1 MCYKNEYQKRA
12 HGEVEQIF
20 RELLPEAG
28 LHVREEQIRL
38 CHEML
43 DALMKN
49 EITLCDAGVGIGKTY
64 AYLTACILMRKY
76 SVLHSGYSGCDR
88 RSVVV
93 STSSIALQKAIIEE
107 YVPFLSDVLLKA
119 DLLQGELKAVVCK
132 GKEHFVCDYRLAQRL
147 EAVRDK
153 NKNQAQME
161 ALKSLRHNFD
171 LDSVHNLS
179 GFDRRLVCVPK
190 FCPRECPGK
199 AGCRYQKH
207 LDSSRKEDI
216 FLQICNHN
224 YLLADAMHRAN
235 GYRPLLADYRAL
247 VVDEAHKLPEAASQM
262 YGRSIGREDV
272 QEIAYFLGREHKGT
286 DGKRLQ
292 EGFLALL
299 AEIRKHRKDG
309 TEDMAGKESFYFPP
323 GAGTALA
330 QMQERLQL
338 MIKRLAGNIPYWI
351 FRRLEEMEELF
362 GWFLKNDK
370 RYILFLQQDSREHLT
385 FMAVNREIPKYL
397 DATLWSRGFP
407 AILTSGTLKAG
418 NGFARTRQMTGLEKE
433 TGVRECVAE
442 SPFCYQENCLLY
454 IPEHLKPRK
463 KGSREEA
470 EQLAGQI
477 RDLVCSTYGHTLVLF
492 TSYTLMGNVHQLLRD
507 QIPFPMVQVWRNSQE
522 EIARFKKM
530 ENAVLFAAGSC
541 WEGVD
546 FPGDMVSSLIIVK
559 LPFSVPD
566 PIHEAQKEQYRSLES
581 YIQTIVVPDM
591 QKKLRQ
597 GFGRAI
603 RTEQDTCVVS
613 ILDHR
618 TAKKGRYR
626 SDVLEALPKC
636 QMAERIEEV
645 ENFIRS
651 RKVERYYS

>member
-1 MCYKNEYQKRA
+1 
-12 HGEVEQIF
+12 
-20 RELLPEAG
+20 
-28 LHVREEQIRL
+28 
-38 CHEML
+38 
-43 DALMKN
+43 
-49 EITLCDAGVGIGKTY
+49 
-64 AYLTACILMRKY
+64 
-76 SVLHSGYSGCDR
+76 
-88 RSVVV
+88 
-93 STSSIALQKAIIEE
+93 
-107 YVPFLSDVLLKA
+107 
-119 DLLQGELKAVVCK
+119 
-132 GKEHFVCDYRLAQRL
+132 
-147 EAVRDK
+147 
-153 NKNQAQME
+153 
-161 ALKSLRHNFD
+161 
-171 LDSVHNLS
+171 
-179 GFDRRLVCVPK
+179 
-190 FCPRECPGK
+190 
-199 AGCRYQKH
+199 
-207 LDSSRKEDI
+207 
-216 FLQICNHN
+216 
-224 YLLADAMHRAN
+224 MHRAN

-286 DGKRLQ
+286 DGKRLM
-292 EGFLALL
+292 EGFSALQ

-351 FRRLEEMEELF
+351 FRRMEEMEELF

-370 RYILFLQQDSREHLT
+370 RYILFLQQDSRGHLT

-442 SPFCYQENCLLY
+442 SPFCYKENCLLY
-454 IPEHLKPRK
+454 IPEHLRPMK

-492 TSYTLMGNVHQLLRD
+492 TSYTLMG
-507 QIPFPMVQVWRNSQE
+507 S
-522 EIARFKKM
+522 
-530 ENAVLFAAGSC
+530 SC

>member
-1 MCYKNEYQKRA
+1 MRYKNEYQKKA
-12 HGEVEQIF
+12 HQEVEIIF
-20 RELLPEAG
+20 RDILPENG
-28 LHVREEQIRL
+28 LCVREEQIRL

-43 DALMKN
+43 EALLKN

-64 AYLTACILMRKY
+64 AYLVACILMRKY
-76 SVLHSGYSGCDR
+76 SVLHSGYTGCDR
-88 RSVVV
+88 RPVVI

-107 YVPFLSDVLLKA
+107 YVPFLSDVLLEA
-119 DLLQGELKAVVCK
+119 GLLQGELKAVVRK

-161 ALKSLRHNFD
+161 ALKFLRHNFD

-190 FCPRECPGK
+190 FCPRECPWR

-207 LDSSRKEDI
+207 LDISKKEDI

-247 VVDEAHKLPEAASQM
+247 VVDEAHKLSEAASQM
-262 YGRSIGREDV
+262 YGRSIGRDDV
-272 QEIAYFLGREHKGT
+272 QEIRYFLAREHKGT
-286 DGKRLQ
+286 EGKQLQ
-292 EGFLALL
+292 EWFAALQE
-299 AEIRKHRKDG
+299 EIRKYRQDG
-309 TEDMAGKESFYFPP
+309 IEDMAGKESFYFPP
-323 GAGTALA
+323 GASLMLA
-330 QMQERLQL
+330 QTKERLRF
-338 MIKRLAGNIPYWI
+338 MIKRLAGSIPYWI
-351 FRRLEEMEELF
+351 FRRLEEMDELF
-362 GWFLKNDK
+362 DWFLKHDK
-370 RYILFLQQDSREHLT
+370 RYILFLQQDSREHII

-418 NGFARTRQMTGLEKE
+418 NGFARTRQMTGLEKA
-433 TGVRECVAE
+433 TGIRECVAE
-442 SPFCYQENCLLY
+442 SPFCYKENCLLY
-454 IPEHLKPRK
+454 IPEHLKSMK

-470 EQLAGQI
+470 EQIAGQI
-477 RDLVCSTYGHTLVLF
+477 RNLVCSTYGHTLVLF
-492 TSYTLMGNVHQLLRD
+492 TSYTLMGNVQQLLRD
-507 QIPFPMVQVWRNSQE
+507 QIPFPMLQVWRNSQE

-559 LPFSVPD
+559 LPFAVPD
-566 PIHEAQKEQYRSLES
+566 PIHEAQKEKYPSLES
-581 YIQTIVVPDM
+581 YIQAIIVPDM

-613 ILDHR
+613 ILDNR
-618 TAKKGRYR
+618 AAKKGKYR
-626 SDVLEALPKC
+626 KDVLDALPEC
-636 QMAERIEEV
+636 QIVSRLSKV
-645 ENFIRS
+645 EDFIRS
-651 RKVERYYS
+651 RKVEPYYS

>member
-43 DALMKN
+43 DALMKI

-119 DLLQGELKAVVCK
+119 DLLQGELKAVVRK

-247 VVDEAHKLPEAASQM
+247 VVDEAHKLPEAARQM

-309 TEDMAGKESFYFPP
+309 TEDMAGKEVFIFAGSWHSLSTDAGKASAYDQKARREHSLLDLPAAGRDGRAVRLVFKERQTVYFVFTAGQPGTFNFYGGQPGDPEVSGCDFMEPGISGDLNQRNLKSRERFCKDQTDDRAGKRNRCPGVCGRIPILLPGELSALHP
-323 GAGTALA
+323 GAFKT
-330 QMQERLQL
+330 QE
-338 MIKRLAGNIPYWI
+338 KGKP
-351 FRRLEEMEELF
+351 
-362 GWFLKNDK
+362 G
-370 RYILFLQQDSREHLT
+370 
-385 FMAVNREIPKYL
+385 
-397 DATLWSRGFP
+397 RG
-407 AILTSGTLKAG
+407 
-418 NGFARTRQMTGLEKE
+418 
-433 TGVRECVAE
+433 
-442 SPFCYQENCLLY
+442 
-454 IPEHLKPRK
+454 
-463 KGSREEA
+463 
-470 EQLAGQI
+470 
-477 RDLVCSTYGHTLVLF
+477 
-492 TSYTLMGNVHQLLRD
+492 
-507 QIPFPMVQVWRNSQE
+507 
-522 EIARFKKM
+522 
-530 ENAVLFAAGSC
+530 
-541 WEGVD
+541 
-546 FPGDMVSSLIIVK
+546 
-559 LPFSVPD
+559 
-566 PIHEAQKEQYRSLES
+566 
-581 YIQTIVVPDM
+581 
-591 QKKLRQ
+591 
-597 GFGRAI
+597 
-603 RTEQDTCVVS
+603 
-613 ILDHR
+613 R
-618 TAKKGRYR
+618 TACRA
-626 SDVLEALPKC
+626 DP
-636 QMAERIEEV
+636 
-645 ENFIRS
+645 
-651 RKVERYYS
+651 

>member
-12 HGEVEQIF
+12 HGEVERIF

-88 RSVVV
+88 RPVVV

-119 DLLQGELKAVVCK
+119 DLLQGELKAVVRK

-199 AGCRYQKH
+199 AGCRYQKY
-207 LDSSRKEDI
+207 LDVSKKEEVFI
-216 FLQICNHN
+216 QICNHN
-224 YLLADAMHRAN
+224 YLLADAMHRMN
-235 GYRPLLADYRAL
+235 EYRPLLADYRAL

-262 YGRSIGREDV
+262 DGRSIGREDV
-272 QEIAYFLGREHKGT
+272 QEISYFLNREHKSSE
-286 DGKRLQ
+286 GKRLQ
-292 EGFLALL
+292 DWFNTLSM
-299 AEIRKHRKDG
+299 EIRKDQAG
-309 TEDMAGKESFYFPP
+309 MGDDIAGKENFYFPAKCRSSLEQVR
-323 GAGTALA
+323 GNLS
-330 QMQERLQL
+330 L
-338 MIKRLAGNIPYWI
+338 MLKRLAGNVPYWI

-362 GWFLKNDK
+362 GWFLKKDT
-370 RYILFLQQDSREHLT
+370 RYVLFLQPDGRGDPV
-385 FMAVNREIPKYL
+385 FMAVSREIPRFL
-397 DATLWSRGFP
+397 HDSLWDRGFP
-407 AILTSGTLKAG
+407 SILTSGTLKAG
-418 NGFARTRQMTGLEKE
+418 NGFVRTRQMTGLEKKSR
-433 TGVRECVAE
+433 VRECVAE
-442 SPFCYQENCLLY
+442 SPFCYRENCLLY
-454 IPEHLKPRK
+454 IPENLKATL
-463 KGSREEA
+463 KGSREEV

-477 RDLVCSTYGHTLVLF
+477 RDLVCSTFGHTLVLF
-492 TSYTLMGNVHQLLRD
+492 TSYTLMGNVQQLLRD

-559 LPFSVPD
+559 LPFAVPD
-566 PIHEAQKEQYRSLES
+566 PIHEAQREQYRSLES
-581 YIQTIVVPDM
+581 YIQNVVVPDM

-618 TAKKGRYR
+618 AAKKGKYR
-626 SDVLEALPKC
+626 GDVLDALPKC

-645 ENFIRS
+645 EDFIRS